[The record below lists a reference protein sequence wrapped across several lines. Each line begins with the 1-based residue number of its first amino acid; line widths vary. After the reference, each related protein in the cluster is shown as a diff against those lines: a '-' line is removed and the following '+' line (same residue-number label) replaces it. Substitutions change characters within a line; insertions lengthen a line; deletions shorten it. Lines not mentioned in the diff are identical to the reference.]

1 MRFRNPEGGFT
12 LLEVLVALTILGIA
26 LAALVKSGADHARNT
41 VYLQERTMAHWAGQN
56 LLAEYEAG
64 MRPVAEGN
72 RTGEVLMGPYRFG
85 YQLSISDYTPQSP
98 IPLPAVKRIDVRLWL
113 ADGGER
119 QQRAAVTGFVLP

>member
-1 MRFRNPEGGFT
+1 MRYRTGERGFT

-85 YQLSISDYTPQSP
+85 YQLNISDYTPRSP

-113 ADGGER
+113 AEAGE
-119 QQRAAVTGFVLP
+119 QHQRAVVSGFVLP